1 VPVDVGPVVVGGES
15 SLEMTSAITV
25 AATTRTTTTI
35 ATRAMPLKGFFRG
48 SLGGGSGCI
57 PHARLA
63 RLRPAIVTLPG
74 SRRRGLAVR
83 SEAVVDLYRSERMGE
98 APHPTGTVC
107 EEAVGSP
114 SNRGGT
120 MTTLMDTVRIE
131 APERSPVRP
140 VSPLDPSW
148 DDDSEIPSTERS
160 LQDRSHSTQWDR
172 LAMGRG
178 QPLWSEA
185 A

>member
-1 VPVDVGPVVVGGES
+1 MDQ
-15 SLEMTSAITV
+15 
-25 AATTRTTTTI
+25 AATRTLAWVDSSGDRHTT
-35 ATRAMPLKGFFRG
+35 
-48 SLGGGSGCI
+48 
-57 PHARLA
+57 RLA
-63 RLRPAIVTLPG
+63 G
-74 SRRRGLAVR
+74 RRGLAVR
-83 SEAVVDLYRSERMGE
+83 SEAVVPISRSERMM
-98 APHPTGTVC
+98 ANHPSIGTVC

-120 MTTLMDTVRIE
+120 VTTLMDTVRIK

-172 LAMGRG
+172 LAMGRR